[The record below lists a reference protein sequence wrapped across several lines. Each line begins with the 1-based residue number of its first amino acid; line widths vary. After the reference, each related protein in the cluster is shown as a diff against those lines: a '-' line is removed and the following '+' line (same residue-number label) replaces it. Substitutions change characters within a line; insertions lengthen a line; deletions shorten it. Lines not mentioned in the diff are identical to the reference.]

1 MQVTEF
7 LFNLPSVNIN
17 KPDSLS
23 MMTPLSAAVRS
34 GARRM
39 VDWVVK
45 HRAVLE
51 AGILL
56 EAAEQG
62 EASVT
67 ECLVREGAKVDTRD
81 GRGRTALMVASA
93 GGHSSAVESLV
104 RAGAG
109 LEDTDQEGLSPLTHA
124 VISGHTDIAHWLLAR
139 GGNVNS
145 VDCFGRSPLDVAIY
159 QGSAEMVEMLLE
171 NGANMEKLDDK
182 GVRPLDRVIGFGNGA
197 VVTLFLRKGAKLGPA
212 TWAMARGR
220 EEVEVMLL
228 NKLLDDGNTLYRQ
241 QRLLEACHRY
251 RYALK
256 RLTSMETAGELGETF
271 CQLETNLLLNLSRAE
286 RRRGNNRAALQL
298 SSRVLQSQ
306 PQSVQVAL
314 QPSYLIP
321 IISLSSLGSL
331 HQS

>member
-1 MQVTEF
+1 MSSAEPSVFLSDCLTASRLIFQVAEF

-23 MMTPLSAAVRS
+23 LMTPVSAAVRS

-39 VDWVVK
+39 VEWVVK
-45 HRAVLE
+45 HKAVLE
-51 AGILL
+51 DGIIL

-62 EASVT
+62 QADVT
-67 ECLVREGAKVDTRD
+67 EYLVREGAGLDTRD

-93 GGHSSAVESLV
+93 GGHSGLLEVLLRE
-104 RAGAG
+104 GAG
-109 LEDTDQEGLSPLTHA
+109 LEDTDQEGLTPLTHA

-197 VVTLFLRKGAKLGPA
+197 VVTLFLRKGAKLGPG
-212 TWAMARGR
+212 TWMMA
-220 EEVEVMLL
+220 
-228 NKLLDDGNTLYRQ
+228 
-241 QRLLEACHRY
+241 
-251 RYALK
+251 
-256 RLTSMETAGELGETF
+256 AGKPDI
-271 CQLETNLLLNLSRAE
+271 Q
-286 RRRGNNRAALQL
+286 
-298 SSRVLQSQ
+298 
-306 PQSVQVAL
+306 
-314 QPSYLIP
+314 
-321 IISLSSLGSL
+321 
-331 HQS
+331 